1 MMSEPP
7 GQQAERERESQE
19 GRRRGECVIGV
30 CAPQRT
36 QGLRAPAPEGDHV
49 LVNLNGP
56 GTFVA
61 AEVTKQGGA
70 GDITFVVLDID
81 GRNVVNISYAATR
94 NVGLTQQ
101 NPFGLVLLETP
112 GTATIKNLT
121 IGFPTPLRY
130 EESLRLTVVVREP
143 GVVQV
148 LANVIHGSS

>member
-7 GQQAERERESQE
+7 RQQADRPREGQEE

-30 CAPQRT
+30 CDPQRT

-49 LVNLNGP
+49 LVNLDGP
-56 GTFVA
+56 GTFVS

-70 GDITFVVLDID
+70 GDITFVILDID
-81 GRNVVNISYAATR
+81 GRNVVNISYAAAR
-94 NVGLTQQ
+94 NIGLLQQ

-112 GTATIKNLT
+112 QTATIKNLT

-148 LANVIHGSS
+148 LANVIHGS